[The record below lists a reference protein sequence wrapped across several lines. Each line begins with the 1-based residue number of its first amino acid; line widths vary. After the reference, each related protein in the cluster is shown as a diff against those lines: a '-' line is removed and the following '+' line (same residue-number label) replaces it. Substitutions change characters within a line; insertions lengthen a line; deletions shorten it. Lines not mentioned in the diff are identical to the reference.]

1 MFSVWTSVKVKTEG
15 VERSGEAG
23 IVHATSPAHPD
34 EVTVK
39 FDSDAALV
47 AVAVADLQAL

>member
-1 MFSVWTSVKVKTEG
+1 MYPVWTSVKVKTPG
-15 VERSGEAG
+15 AEREGEAG
-23 IVHATSPAHPD
+23 TVHATSPAHPD

-47 AVAVADLQAL
+47 AVPVVDLETL